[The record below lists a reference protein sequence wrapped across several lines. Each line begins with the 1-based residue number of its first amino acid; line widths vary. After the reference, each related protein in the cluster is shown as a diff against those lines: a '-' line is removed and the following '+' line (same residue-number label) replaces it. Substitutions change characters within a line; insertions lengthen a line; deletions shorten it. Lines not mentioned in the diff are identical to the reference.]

1 MEEVA
6 IIDGLRSNFGK
17 LKDPRINRRKLHK
30 LTDIIGISIIAVIGS
45 AEGWEDIEEF
55 CKSKEVWLRN
65 FFELPNGIPSHDTI
79 SRVFQRID
87 SEEFEECFMEWVSSL
102 REDSGS
108 EVIAF
113 DGKTVRRSFDRANE
127 KSAIHLVSAF
137 ATQQRLILGQ
147 QKVNAK
153 SNEITAIPK
162 LIKMLDIA
170 GSIVTIDAMG
180 CQKEIAKKIRE
191 ENADYVLALKD
202 NHKNLHDDVKEFFA
216 NKEYKQ
222 KESQVFN
229 TTESGH
235 GRIEQ
240 RNFTLVSDLSSLCL
254 KNEWKD
260 LKTIGMVK
268 SSREVSGKTSC
279 ETRYFLSSL
288 ELNVESFAN
297 AVRSHWAIENSMH
310 WVLDVTFREDESRVR
325 LHNAPQNLAIVR
337 RIALNLTKSYQP
349 PKPKS
354 LKRKRKLAYW
364 SDDYILNILFQKN
377 FVFNGF

>member
-17 LKDPRINRRKLHK
+17 LKDPRINRRKLHN

-55 CKSKEVWLRN
+55 CKSKEVWLRD

-147 QKVNAK
+147 QKVDEK

-222 KESQVFN
+222 EESQIFN

-240 RNFTLVSDLSSLCL
+240 RDFTLVSDLSSLCL

-268 SSREVSGKTSC
+268 SSREIKGNTSI

-297 AVRSHWAIENSMH
+297 AVRSHWSIENSMH

-349 PKPKS
+349 SKHKS

-377 FVFNGF
+377 FIFSGF

>member
-1 MEEVA
+1 MEESAV
-6 IIDGLRSNFGK
+6 IDGLRNNFGK

-55 CKSKEVWLRN
+55 CRSKESWLRN
-65 FFELPNGIPSHDTI
+65 FFELRNGIPSHDTI

-147 QKVNAK
+147 QKVDAK

-170 GSIVTIDAMG
+170 GSIITIDAMG

-222 KESQVFN
+222 EESQVFN

-240 RNFTLVSDLSSLCL
+240 RDFTLVSDLSSLCL

-260 LKTIGMVK
+260 LKTIGMVM
-268 SSREVSGKTSC
+268 SSREIKGNTSV

-297 AVRSHWAIENSMH
+297 AVRSHWSIENSMH

-377 FVFNGF
+377 FIFSGF